1 MIYNFLLGEK
11 VSETAETAIEKNL
24 DNINTK
30 EEMINNVQNTQNNNL
45 ESNMIDCIKEEKNI
59 KDIPNNIDVNLNKAN
74 IIKQENII
82 ISSNN
87 EEIEKNI

>member
-1 MIYNFLLGEK
+1 M
-11 VSETAETAIEKNL
+11 

-87 EEIEKNI
+87 EEIEKNIWSKE

>member
-1 MIYNFLLGEK
+1 M
-11 VSETAETAIEKNL
+11 

-59 KDIPNNIDVNLNKAN
+59 KDITNNIDVNLDKAN
-74 IIKQENII
+74 IIK
-82 ISSNN
+82 
-87 EEIEKNI
+87 

>member
-1 MIYNFLLGEK
+1 
-11 VSETAETAIEKNL
+11 
-24 DNINTK
+24 
-30 EEMINNVQNTQNNNL
+30 MINNVQNTQNNNL

-59 KDIPNNIDVNLNKAN
+59 KDITNNIDVNLNKAN

-82 ISSNN
+82 IISSNN

>member
-1 MIYNFLLGEK
+1 M
-11 VSETAETAIEKNL
+11 

-59 KDIPNNIDVNLNKAN
+59 KDITNNIDVNLNKAN

-87 EEIEKNI
+87 EEIEKNIWSKE

>member
-1 MIYNFLLGEK
+1 
-11 VSETAETAIEKNL
+11 
-24 DNINTK
+24 
-30 EEMINNVQNTQNNNL
+30 MINNVQNTQNNNL

-82 ISSNN
+82 IISSNN

>member
-1 MIYNFLLGEK
+1 
-11 VSETAETAIEKNL
+11 
-24 DNINTK
+24 
-30 EEMINNVQNTQNNNL
+30 MINNVQNTQNNNL

-59 KDIPNNIDVNLNKAN
+59 KDITNNIDVNLNKAN

>member
-1 MIYNFLLGEK
+1 M
-11 VSETAETAIEKNL
+11 

-45 ESNMIDCIKEEKNI
+45 GSNMIDCIKEEKNI

>member
-1 MIYNFLLGEK
+1 
-11 VSETAETAIEKNL
+11 
-24 DNINTK
+24 
-30 EEMINNVQNTQNNNL
+30 MINNVQNTQNNNL

-59 KDIPNNIDVNLNKAN
+59 KDITNNIDVNLNKAN

-82 ISSNN
+82 IVSSNN

>member
-1 MIYNFLLGEK
+1 
-11 VSETAETAIEKNL
+11 
-24 DNINTK
+24 
-30 EEMINNVQNTQNNNL
+30 MINNVQNTQYNNL

-59 KDIPNNIDVNLNKAN
+59 KDITNNIDVNLNKAN

>member
-1 MIYNFLLGEK
+1 M
-11 VSETAETAIEKNL
+11 

-30 EEMINNVQNTQNNNL
+30 EEMINNVQNTQYNNL

-87 EEIEKNI
+87 EEIEKNIWSKE